1 MSESYTA
8 LELASGIGGMA
19 LALRAAGFQSHGADV
34 NKKAVHVANLNGL
47 HTTEMDLFDPEIV
60 DRLRA
65 TNPSPDLIHG
75 PFPCQGFS
83 QASFARDLHKQMCN
97 SVTTRSVDVMIQMKP
112 RVITLE
118 NVLHARNS
126 PTWQSAIVRL
136 NQHGYHTAQVQLD
149 ACRLGVPQSRKRLFV
164 AGVLSN
170 GDDLTAV
177 QHLQAYISTCKE
189 KMREGEVTTT
199 EDALPDMKGERFFFY
214 PRRRENQSVFS
225 SNRPVPTIRSTCL
238 APPSPSVLE
247 SESNA
252 GPIFEAIRPTKEL
265 ILRLCGFP
273 ADFQLTDERTST
285 GTRLGNCV
293 CPPMGRFVADF
304 VRSLIPMAGDGST
317 AGISLIAKYAIR
329 PLRFRG
335 TPRGVPLNEE
345 SA

>member
-1 MSESYTA
+1 MSENYTS
-8 LELASGIGGMA
+8 LELASGIGGMG
-19 LALRAAGFQSHGADV
+19 LALRAAGFQSHGVDV

-60 DRLRA
+60 DRLKA
-65 TNPSPDLIHG
+65 INSSPDLIHG
-75 PFPCQGFS
+75 SFPCQGFS
-83 QASFARDLHKQMCN
+83 QASCARDLHKQMCN
-97 SVTTRSVDVMIQMKP
+97 SVTTRGVDTMIQMKP

-136 NQHGYHTAQVQLD
+136 TQNGYHTAQVTLD

-164 AGVLSN
+164 VGVLSN

-177 QHLQAYISTCKE
+177 QHLTAFISTCKE
-189 KMREGEVTTT
+189 KMREGEITTI
-199 EDALPDMKGERFFFY
+199 EDALPDMKGEKLFFY
-214 PRRRENQSVFS
+214 PRRRENQSVFA

-238 APPSPSVLE
+238 APPSPSILE
-247 SESNA
+247 SLSNA
-252 GPIFEAIRPTKEL
+252 GPVFDAVRPTKQL

-285 GTRLGNCV
+285 GTQLGNCV

-304 VRSLIPMAGDGST
+304 ARSLIPMAGDGAT

-329 PLRFRG
+329 PLRFSL
-335 TPRGVPLNEE
+335 TPREVQNEE